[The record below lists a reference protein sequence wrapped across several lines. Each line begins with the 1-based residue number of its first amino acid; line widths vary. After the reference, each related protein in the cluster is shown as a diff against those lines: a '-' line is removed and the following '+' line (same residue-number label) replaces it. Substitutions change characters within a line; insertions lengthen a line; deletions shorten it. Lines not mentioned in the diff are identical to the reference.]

1 MGWRTQPTLV
11 AVLSL
16 VLPSLQYTLRYP
28 VGRPRLIRAAI
39 TAEAEVAEI
48 DLPRLTQEDGALR
61 REEIAR
67 LKAAQGP
74 EAAAMWLQEHLEEN
88 PGDVDALIE
97 LGNVWSALG
106 LGMTAA
112 ECYARAIG
120 LAPESAEAYE
130 CMGTLLASE
139 LFEDHEQA
147 EAALRQAVAL
157 DGARHG
163 AWFELANLLKRA
175 ESREYEGAL
184 AALRSARAL
193 APTEGAYCPPLV
205 YVCTA
210 AGRFGGARRA
220 LRDAC

>member
-16 VLPSLQYTLRYP
+16 VLPSLQYTLRYAP

-39 TAEAEVAEI
+39 TAEAEI
-48 DLPRLTQEDGALR
+48 DQQRSPRLTREDGALR

-175 ESREYEGAL
+175 EVSRVSVSVSVRVRVSVRVQDEGEREREGA
-184 AALRSARAL
+184 
-193 APTEGAYCPPLV
+193 G
-205 YVCTA
+205 
-210 AGRFGGARRA
+210 
-220 LRDAC
+220 

>member
-1 MGWRTQPTLV
+1 MGGRTQPTLV

-16 VLPSLQYTLRYP
+16 VLPSLQYTLRYAP

-39 TAEAEVAEI
+39 TAEAEI
-48 DLPRLTQEDGALR
+48 DQQRSPRLTQEDGALR

-67 LKAAQGP
+67 LKAEQGP
-74 EAAAMWLQEHLEEN
+74 EAAAMWLQEHLVEN
-88 PGDVDALIE
+88 PGDADALIE
-97 LGNVWSALG
+97 LGNVWSTLG

-157 DGARHG
+157 DGAPETLTLTLTLTLPRTPNSNPHPYPHPHP
-163 AWFELANLLKRA
+163 NLNPNPNPN
-175 ESREYEGAL
+175 SN
-184 AALRSARAL
+184 
-193 APTEGAYCPPLV
+193 
-205 YVCTA
+205 
-210 AGRFGGARRA
+210 
-220 LRDAC
+220 